1 MWVVR
6 EGLRGAAAAALF
18 DGVCQMIT
26 STIILYYYYLGDEG
40 SPSRHLT
47 LLLVIYGLAALR
59 LAIFL
64 FLV

>member
-26 STIILYYYYLGDEG
+26 STIILYYYLGGEG